1 MFEKFIEGYSFF
13 KIVLSPLLIGSV
25 LGLALYLYTDR
36 SQTGTVLF
44 GACILLGLISGII
57 WAERIS
63 GKYGAHHF
71 ISRTEASE
79 DISAAVREDK
89 KKIDTADT
97 DNL

>member
-36 SQTGTVLF
+36 SQTGAVLF

-57 WAERIS
+57 WAARIS
-63 GKYGAHHF
+63 GKYGAHYF

-79 DISAAVREDK
+79 DISEAVREDPK
-89 KKIDTADT
+89 KSETADT
-97 DNL
+97 DKL